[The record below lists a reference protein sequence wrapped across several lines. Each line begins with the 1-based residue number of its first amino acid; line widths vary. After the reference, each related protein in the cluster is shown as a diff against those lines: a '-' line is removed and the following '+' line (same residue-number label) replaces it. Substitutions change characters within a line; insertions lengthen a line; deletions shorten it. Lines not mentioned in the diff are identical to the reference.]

1 VDGHRVHRLARAL
14 LVVAL
19 GSDAMK
25 DMRMKIKTIPSNCIA
40 SGNCTLVA
48 PDLFGQDDKGVVV
61 ARMTHPSAAQLAHAR
76 SAAAACPVAAIEL
89 IELEDDVGT
98 EE

>member
-1 VDGHRVHRLARAL
+1 MSENVTSLP
-14 LVVAL
+14 
-19 GSDAMK
+19 K
-25 DMRMKIKTIPSNCIA
+25 KIKTIPGNCIA

-48 PDLFGQDDKGVVV
+48 PDLFGQDAEGVVV
-61 ARMTHPSAAQLAHAR
+61 SRVTRLSAAQLAEAQ

-89 IELEDDVGT
+89 EDDMGI